1 MRKSYNRDIHETGIF
16 TPRLGFFIL
25 EISWRLFFKIEIGIL
40 IKLSFVKDLKSTVT
54 YVLSA
59 IEECMEDISNY
70 YAMNLREK
78 SNIIFHNKSQIE
90 GQIRLHRAF
99 LDNNKQILPPNAK
112 YSQEMSEQAKIPVQ
126 IKQIYYEFYN

>member
-1 MRKSYNRDIHETGIF
+1 M
-16 TPRLGFFIL
+16 
-25 EISWRLFFKIEIGIL
+25 
-40 IKLSFVKDLKSTVT
+40 KDLKSTVT

-70 YAMNLREK
+70 YATNLREK

-112 YSQEMSEQAKIPVQ
+112 YSQEMSEQAKILVQ